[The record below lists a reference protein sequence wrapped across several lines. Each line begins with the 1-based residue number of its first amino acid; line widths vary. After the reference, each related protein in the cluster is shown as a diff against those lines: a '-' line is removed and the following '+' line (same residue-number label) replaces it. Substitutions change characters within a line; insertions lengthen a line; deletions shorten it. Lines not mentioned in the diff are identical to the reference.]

1 MATKNLLAAAALIAM
16 GATVAGTAQADA
28 LAQSTLTVS
37 NFQIFTGGV
46 ALDRTDFAAGPL
58 GLTLVDSTTLTA
70 NLNGSNS
77 GGPAVPA
84 TFDGSGLPLQIVC
97 APGGACPSPMTLAT
111 IPAVQTGSTA
121 GSFLAGAPITGIVTT
136 AGPVPSPATAG
147 TGALSEVLGLGLA
160 GAQSGLT
167 LSSLLSFTTAHA
179 INNISLSF
187 NASLILNAWASA
199 LSFNSATAG
208 SALSFTLVDQVT
220 NTELFR
226 WSPTGGTG
234 GIAGGTVTSTGGGCN
249 LNASVTSNSPPGG
262 TNTGSCTG
270 SFAANIGVSLLANHA
285 YSFGITQQSNSTVI
299 STNAIP
305 EPSGLAL
312 ASLALL
318 SLGVVG
324 RRRKSK

>member
-46 ALDRTDFAAGPL
+46 ALDRADFST
-58 GLTLVDSTTLTA
+58 LTLVDSTTLSA
-70 NLNGSNS
+70 NLNGGNS
-77 GGPAVPA
+77 GGPVVPA
-84 TFDGSGLPLQIVC
+84 SFDGSGLPTQIVC
-97 APGGACPSPMTLAT
+97 APGGSCPSPLTLAT
-111 IPAVQTGSTA
+111 IPAITTGSTA
-121 GSFLAGAPITGIVTT
+121 GSFLTGAPITGMIG
-136 AGPVPSPATAG
+136 ASGPIPSPATAG
-147 TGALSEVLGLGLA
+147 TGALSEVLGFGLA

-167 LSSLLSFTTAHA
+167 LSSLLSFTLAHA
-179 INNISLSF
+179 VNDLSLSF
-187 NASLILNAWASA
+187 DANLILNAWASA

-208 SALSFTLVDQVT
+208 VALTFTLVDQVT

-226 WSPTGGTG
+226 WAPSGTTTGVTN
-234 GIAGGTVTSTGGGCN
+234 GTVTSTGGGCN

-270 SFAANIGVSLLANHA
+270 SFAANIGVSLLAGHA
-285 YSFGITQQSNSTVI
+285 YSFGITQQSNTNVL
-299 STNAIP
+299 STNPIP

-318 SLGVVG
+318 SLGVAG